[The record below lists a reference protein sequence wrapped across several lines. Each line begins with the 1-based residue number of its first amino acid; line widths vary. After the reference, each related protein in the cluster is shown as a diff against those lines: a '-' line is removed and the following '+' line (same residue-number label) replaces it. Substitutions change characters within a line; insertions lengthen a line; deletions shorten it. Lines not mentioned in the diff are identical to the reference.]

1 MNDPRNTTI
10 DGRKAAPDPS
20 SGDDEAQV
28 SSERVLEVLAQ
39 IAQGDL
45 SALANGKQL
54 ALAGSD
60 RHLLLNLDGLARRL
74 RYIVGR
80 LQRAADSIETVVGEV
95 LRGTQM
101 LSAGV
106 LDEAKSVEETSR
118 SIAEI
123 NASMHSVGDS
133 LQTLSNLSQS
143 TSNSVMRMATSINQV
158 SENADELAQFV
169 EETAFAIEDMA
180 NTVRKVADSTEALA
194 ESAEKTARAME
205 AIDNST
211 RSIGE
216 SVNETTMLADEVA
229 RSADS
234 GSELVAETATSMS
247 KIKEIRPDR
256 RSHSRHQRDR

>member
-1 MNDPRNTTI
+1 MNDPRKTTI

-20 SGDDEAQV
+20 AGDDEAQV

-45 SALANGKQL
+45 SVLTNGQL
-54 ALAGSD
+54 ALAESD

-194 ESAEKTARAME
+194 ES
-205 AIDNST
+205 
-211 RSIGE
+211 
-216 SVNETTMLADEVA
+216 
-229 RSADS
+229 
-234 GSELVAETATSMS
+234 
-247 KIKEIRPDR
+247 
-256 RSHSRHQRDR
+256 

>member
-1 MNDPRNTTI
+1 MENPQKNSNKTRESKTNARSNGEALQKFDPRI
-10 DGRKAAPDPS
+10 FDALSR
-20 SGDDEAQV
+20 
-28 SSERVLEVLAQ
+28 

-45 SALANGKQL
+45 GFPLNGSHGDLTGESKE
-54 ALAGSD
+54 
-60 RHLLLNLDGLARRL
+60 LLLNLDNLARKL

-95 LRGTQM
+95 LQGTQM

-194 ESAEKTARAME
+194 ESAEK
-205 AIDNST
+205 
-211 RSIGE
+211 
-216 SVNETTMLADEVA
+216 
-229 RSADS
+229 
-234 GSELVAETATSMS
+234 
-247 KIKEIRPDR
+247 
-256 RSHSRHQRDR
+256 

>member
-1 MNDPRNTTI
+1 MSRTRDTATDPRDKTARPRAGG
-10 DGRKAAPDPS
+10 DSRPS
-20 SGDDEAQV
+20 NQEIFDALT
-28 SSERVLEVLAQ
+28 R

-45 SALANGKQL
+45 AFRINGAPADASSEDRQL
-54 ALAGSD
+54 L
-60 RHLLLNLDGLARRL
+60 HNLDGLARRL

-95 LRGTQM
+95 LGGTQM

-123 NASMHSVGDS
+123 NASMHSVGQS

-143 TSNSVMRMATSINQV
+143 TSSSVMRMATSINQV

-169 EETAFAIEDMA
+169 EETAIAIEDMA

-216 SVNETTMLADEVA
+216 SVNQTTMLADEVA
-229 RSADS
+229 RTADS
-234 GSELVAETATSMS
+234 G
-247 KIKEIRPDR
+247 R
-256 RSHSRHQRDR
+256 Q